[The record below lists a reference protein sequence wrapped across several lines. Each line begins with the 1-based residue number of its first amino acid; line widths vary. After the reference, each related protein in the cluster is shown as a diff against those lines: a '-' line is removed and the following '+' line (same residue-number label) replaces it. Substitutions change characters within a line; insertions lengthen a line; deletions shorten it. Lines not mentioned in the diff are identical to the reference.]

1 MLQFFAKI
9 GEEFVIQEEESGW
22 FLVSGIG
29 DRKGWI
35 PIKNVE
41 VFIK

>member
-22 FLVSGIG
+22 FLVSGKE